1 MSINDISPASLLKEQ
16 QAHIKSQQLE
26 PGEENHYRIW
36 QNLAS
41 PYSYKVMTYM
51 NYKGIPYKRIEA
63 NMKSHMEDIPRMVGQ
78 SIVPVMLSPNGD
90 IFRIQPR
97 LLNGL
102 KSGIQTSLLFLK
114 MHDWLS

>member
-51 NYKGIPYKRIEA
+51 NYKGIPYKRVGTA
-63 NMKSHMEDIPRMVGQ
+63 EDMAAGAIYLASRAGDYVVGTTIPIDGG
-78 SIVPVMLSPNGD
+78 IVNAWVPEVFNDP
-90 IFRIQPR
+90 
-97 LLNGL
+97 
-102 KSGIQTSLLFLK
+102 SG
-114 MHDWLS
+114 H

>member
-51 NYKGIPYKRIEA
+51 NYKGIPYKRIAA

-78 SIVPVMLSPNGD
+78 SLSL
-90 IFRIQPR
+90 IHI
-97 LLNGL
+97 
-102 KSGIQTSLLFLK
+102 
-114 MHDWLS
+114 